1 MCFHLLCIRFRKTE
15 SSVAATNIDLSWLIY
30 FGFDLKY
37 TLARSVG
44 ESIKFRLTSK
54 KEAGLVVR
62 DDEHLYINS
71 RKHRFD
77 ISFHFKPLLRC
88 YFNYSMI
95 ARKTL
100 LHYRAQQAFF
110 GWGARW
116 SLLRNV
122 RYNQREE
129 TWCHLD
135 H

>member
-1 MCFHLLCIRFRKTE
+1 MLQPQTLIYFNR
-15 SSVAATNIDLSWLIY
+15 LIY

-37 TLARSVG
+37 PLARSVG

-54 KEAGLVVR
+54 KEARLVVR
-62 DDEHLYINS
+62 DDEHLYVNN
-71 RKHRFD
+71 RKHRLTFLS
-77 ISFHFKPLLRC
+77 ISKRLLRS

-100 LHYRAQQAFF
+100 LHYRVQRAFF

-116 SLLRNV
+116 NFLRNV
-122 RYNQREE
+122 RYNQGEE
-129 TWCHLD
+129 TWCHLV